1 VLITKIVKA
10 RKERNSYV
18 VFIDEAPAFQ
28 VSDEVLM
35 KFGLLTGR
43 RIDERMVEEIASEE
57 AFSRARMTALN
68 FISYRPRSSKEVTDK
83 LSHKGFSSDL
93 AKKVVHKLREA
104 NLVSDLEF
112 ARMLVRDKLRGKPMG
127 KAMIRRKLLEKGISF
142 QIIERVLKEYV
153 SEEDEQQAA
162 ARLAAKKLKLSRS
175 RFAELDSLKQQKRMV
190 DYLLSR
196 GFSTEVAL
204 KTVRVMFP

>member
-28 VSDEVLM
+28 VSDEVVL

-83 LSHKGFSSDL
+83 LSHKGFSSEL
-93 AKKVVHKLREA
+93 AKKVVHQLREA

-175 RFAELDSLKQQKRMV
+175 RFAGLDSLKQQKRMI

>member
-1 VLITKIVKA
+1 VLITKIVKS

-18 VFIDEAPAFQ
+18 VFIDEAPAFE
-28 VSDEVLM
+28 VNDEVLT
-35 KFGLLTGR
+35 KFGLLTGKH
-43 RIDERMVEEIASEE
+43 IDESMVAEIAAAE
-57 AFSRARMTALN
+57 AFSRARKIALN
-68 FISYRPRSSKEVTDK
+68 FISYRPRSSKEILIK
-83 LSHKGFSSDL
+83 LTHKGFSPDL
-93 AKKVVHKLREA
+93 ANRVVHHLREV

-142 QIIERVLKEYV
+142 QIIERVLKEYI
-153 SEEDEQQAA
+153 SEEDEQEAA
-162 ARLAAKKLKLSRS
+162 TRLAAKKLKLSRS
-175 RFAELDSLKQQKRMV
+175 RFAGLDSAKQQKRLM

-204 KTVRVMFP
+204 KTVRVIFS

>member
-28 VSDEVLM
+28 VSDEVLL

-83 LSHKGFSSDL
+83 LSHKGFSSEL
-93 AKKVVHKLREA
+93 AKKVVHQLREA

-175 RFAELDSLKQQKRMV
+175 RFAGLDSLKQQKRMI

>member
-1 VLITKIVKA
+1 MLITKIVRS
-10 RKERNSYV
+10 RKERNSYT
-18 VFIDEAPAFQ
+18 VFIDEAPAFT
-28 VSDEVLM
+28 VSDEVLL
-35 KFGLLTGR
+35 KFGLVTGK
-43 RIDERMVEEIASEE
+43 RIDERAVAEIASAE
-57 AFSRARMTALN
+57 AFARARKIAVN
-68 FISYRPRSSKEVTDK
+68 FISYRPRSSKEIFDK
-83 LSHKGFSSDL
+83 LTHKGFSVDL
-93 AKKVVHKLREA
+93 AKQVVRHLRDA

-127 KAMIRRKLLEKGISF
+127 RGMIRRKLLEKGISF

-162 ARLAAKKLKLSRS
+162 ARLASKKLNLSRS
-175 RFAELDSLKQQKRMV
+175 RFAGLDSRKQQKRLM

-204 KTVRVMFP
+204 KTVRVMFS

>member
-1 VLITKIVKA
+1 VLITKIVKS
-10 RKERNSYV
+10 RKERNSYA

-35 KFGLLTGR
+35 KFGLITGK
-43 RIDERMVEEIASEE
+43 RIDERMVEEIASAE
-57 AFSRARMTALN
+57 AFSRARKIALN
-68 FISYRPRSSKEVTDK
+68 FISYRPRSSKEIVNK
-83 LSHKGFSSDL
+83 LSHQGFSSEL
-93 AKKVVHKLREA
+93 ANQVVRHLREV

-142 QIIERVLKEYV
+142 QIIERVLKEYI

-162 ARLAAKKLKLSRS
+162 TRLAAKKLKMSRS
-175 RFAELDSLKQQKRMV
+175 RFAGLDSVKQQKRLI

-204 KTVRVMFP
+204 KTVRVIFS

>member
-1 VLITKIVKA
+1 VLITKIIKS
-10 RKERNSYV
+10 RMERNSYA

-35 KFGLLTGR
+35 KFGLLIGK
-43 RIDERMVEEIASEE
+43 RIDERMVEEIASAE
-57 AFSRARMTALN
+57 AFTRARKIALN
-68 FISYRPRSSKEVTDK
+68 FISYRPRSSKEIVNK
-83 LSHKGFSSDL
+83 LSHKGFPSEL
-93 AKKVVHKLREA
+93 ANHVVRHLREV

-142 QIIERVLKEYV
+142 QIIERVLKEYI

-162 ARLAAKKLKLSRS
+162 TRLAAKKLKMSRS
-175 RFAELDSLKQQKRMV
+175 RFAGLESVKQQKRLI

-204 KTVRVMFP
+204 KTVRVIFS

>member
-1 VLITKIVKA
+1 MLITKITKS
-10 RKERNSYV
+10 RKERNGYV

-35 KFGLLTGR
+35 KFGLLTGKQ
-43 RIDERMVEEIASEE
+43 IDERMVEEIASAE
-57 AFSRARMTALN
+57 AFSRARKIALN
-68 FISYRPRSSKEVTDK
+68 FISYRPRSSKEIVNK
-83 LSHKGFSSDL
+83 LSHKGFSSKL
-93 AKKVVHKLREA
+93 ARQVVHQLREV
-104 NLVSDLEF
+104 NVVSDLEF

-175 RFAELDSLKQQKRMV
+175 RFAGLDSVKQQKRMV

-204 KTVRVMFP
+204 KTVRVIFP

>member
-1 VLITKIVKA
+1 MLITKIVKA

>member
-1 VLITKIVKA
+1 VLITKIVKS
-10 RKERNSYV
+10 RKERNSYA

-35 KFGLLTGR
+35 KFGLLTGK
-43 RIDERMVEEIASEE
+43 RIDERMVEEIASAE
-57 AFSRARMTALN
+57 AFSRARKIALN
-68 FISYRPRSSKEVTDK
+68 FISYRPRSSKEIVNK
-83 LSHKGFSSDL
+83 LSHKGFSSEL
-93 AKKVVHKLREA
+93 ANQVVHHLREV

-142 QIIERVLKEYV
+142 QIIERVLKEYI

-162 ARLAAKKLKLSRS
+162 TRLAAKKLKLSRS
-175 RFAELDSLKQQKRMV
+175 RFAGLDSVKQQKRLI

-204 KTVRVMFP
+204 KTVRVIFS